1 MDNGHNLQARQLAVQ
16 LCRMYLVD
24 EKSRNIVS
32 EVDFSNTLET
42 LTRVYQ
48 SRQNAEGYVVNIFFT
63 NSLVSEKSFLFN
75 HIVFVYFGKCQC

>member
-16 LCRMYLVD
+16 LCRIYLVE
-24 EKSRNIVS
+24 EKSRNIVT

-48 SRQNAEGYVVNIFFT
+48 SRQNSEGYAFHIFFVVAQFYIFV
-63 NSLVSEKSFLFN
+63 NSIYMEINK
-75 HIVFVYFGKCQC
+75 

>member
-16 LCRMYLVD
+16 LCRIYLVE
-24 EKSRNIVS
+24 EKSRNIVT

-48 SRQNAEGYVVNIFFT
+48 SRQNSEGY
-63 NSLVSEKSFLFN
+63 
-75 HIVFVYFGKCQC
+75 IVFLIFLIHLIINLFLSILLLKCT